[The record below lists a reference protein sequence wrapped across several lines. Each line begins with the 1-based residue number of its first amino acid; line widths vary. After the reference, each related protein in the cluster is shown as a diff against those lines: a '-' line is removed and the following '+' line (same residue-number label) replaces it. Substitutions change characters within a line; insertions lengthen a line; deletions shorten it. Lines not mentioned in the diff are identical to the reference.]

1 MKLFNKC
8 FNNLSAFN
16 TVSVFSSTHRTAW
29 ISFKSYLC
37 TFKKKKKK
45 RVMFSSSSS
54 FQHFKARPSRHAAS
68 LERWIIY
75 VWWRHFTGRLQS
87 PEQKQICF
95 GGENRP
101 WTISHACFS
110 ITVTVT
116 SPDVFFLN
124 TRRYLRRSLSIFWL
138 LNMKD
143 VACGDTTEKSKL

>member
-37 TFKKKKKK
+37 TFKKK

-54 FQHFKARPSRHAAS
+54 FQHFKARPSRHAC
-68 LERWIIY
+68 
-75 VWWRHFTGRLQS
+75 FTGEVNNLRLMETFYWS
-87 PEQKQICF
+87 PTESRTETNLF
-95 GGENRP
+95 WGGKSTVNHKSCMFFDNCNRNK
-101 WTISHACFS
+101 SRC
-110 ITVTVT
+110 
-116 SPDVFFLN
+116 FFLN
-124 TRRYLRRSLSIFWL
+124 TRRYLRLSFSIFWL

>member
-37 TFKKKKKK
+37 TFKKK

-95 GGENRP
+95 GGKSTVNYKSCMFFNNCNRNK
-101 WTISHACFS
+101 SRC
-110 ITVTVT
+110 
-116 SPDVFFLN
+116 FFLN
-124 TRRYLRRSLSIFWL
+124 TRRYLRLSFSIFWL